1 MDCVNHPGTPATA
14 FCQNCGKALCAGC
27 VRTAPGGQVLCEPCF
42 AAWQTYPQPFVPV
55 STGSP
60 NPAAAAVLGL
70 IPGVGAMYNGQFFKG
85 LIHVVIFAVLVSM
98 AHVSGIFGIFIP
110 AWILY
115 QSFEAFHTAKA
126 LRDGLPVP
134 DPLGLNDVGNWLNL
148 GKHPHYPGQGSGQA
162 PGQPPSAPP
171 GQNPWTTGAATG
183 ATPPPPAG
191 AYQPPASGAWQT
203 PYAGG
208 AYQNP
213 YQAPGQTARQTPGQ
227 GQWQNPYTP
236 PAPGPVDPNAPPQPL
251 PPDPSA
257 YWRGSFWNRGAP
269 VGAIILIALGT
280 LFLLGQLDIFNG
292 RLIEYSWPVFLIG
305 LGVWLVVRRLGE
317 SQGGPK

>member
-1 MDCVNHPGTPATA
+1 MDCVNHPGVSSTA

-27 VRTAPGGQVLCEPCF
+27 VRTAPGGQILCEPCF

-85 LIHVVIFAVLVSM
+85 LIHVVIFAVLISM

-110 AWILY
+110 AWVLY

-126 LRDGLPVP
+126 IQNGQPVP
-134 DPLGLNDVGNWLNL
+134 DPLGLNEVGNWLNL
-148 GKHPHYPGQGSGQA
+148 GGHPHHPGQPPPGAPPA
-162 PGQPPSAPP
+162 PGQPTGGP
-171 GQNPWTTGAATG
+171 GAGGPGASG
-183 ATPPPPAG
+183 PIPPPP
-191 AYQPPASGAWQT
+191 PPGAWQT
-203 PYAGG
+203 PYTGG
-208 AYQNP
+208 AYQAP
-213 YQAPGQTARQTPGQ
+213 YQAPYQTP
-227 GQWQNPYTP
+227 Y
-236 PAPGPVDPNAPPQPL
+236 APVSGTVDPNAPPPPI

-257 YWRGSFWNRGAP
+257 YWQPVMGSRKAP
-269 VGAIILIALGT
+269 IGAIILIALGS
-280 LFLLGQLDIFNG
+280 LFLLGQLDIFHG
-292 RLIEYSWPVFLIG
+292 RLIEFTWPVFLIG

-317 SQGGPK
+317 SHGGPK

>member
-1 MDCVNHPGTPATA
+1 MDCVNHTGVSATA
-14 FCQNCGKALCAGC
+14 YCQTCGKALCAAC

-42 AAWQTYPQPFVPV
+42 AAWQTYQQPFVPI
-55 STGSP
+55 STGAP

-98 AHVSGIFGIFIP
+98 AHISGIFGIFIP

-134 DPLGLNDVGNWLNL
+134 DPLGLNDVGNWLHL
-148 GKHPHYPGQGSGQA
+148 GRHPQYPGQPG
-162 PGQPPSAPP
+162 PGQPGAPPFTPAGPGSAPP
-171 GQNPWTTGAATG
+171 NANPWTSGTAQ
-183 ATPPPPAG
+183 P
-191 AYQPPASGAWQT
+191 PPASGWQA
-203 PYAGG
+203 PYTGG
-208 AYQNP
+208 AYQA
-213 YQAPGQTARQTPGQ
+213 APQ
-227 GQWQNPYTP
+227 GEWQNPYAP
-236 PAPGPVDPNAPPQPL
+236 PVTGTVPPGPVDPNAPQPPL

-257 YWRGSFWNRGAP
+257 YWRPMFSHHRAP
-269 VGAIILIALGT
+269 VGAVVLIALGT
-280 LFLLGQLDIFNG
+280 LFLLGQLDIFHG

>member
-1 MDCVNHPGTPATA
+1 
-14 FCQNCGKALCAGC
+14 
-27 VRTAPGGQVLCEPCF
+27 VLCEPCST
-42 AAWQTYPQPFVPV
+42 AWQTYQQPFAPV

-85 LIHVVIFAVLVSM
+85 LIHVVIFAVLVSL

-134 DPLGLNDVGNWLNL
+134 DPLGLNDIGNWLNL
-148 GKHPHYPGQGSGQA
+148 GKHPQY
-162 PGQPPSAPP
+162 PGQPPVGQSGAQAGPQP
-171 GQNPWTTGAATG
+171 GAGPAQPNPNPWTAG
-183 ATPPPPAG
+183 ATQP
-191 AYQPPASGAWQT
+191 PPASGAWQA

-208 AYQNP
+208 AYQQPYQPP
-213 YQAPGQTARQTPGQ
+213 YQA
-227 GQWQNPYTP
+227 QWENPYAP
-236 PAPGPVDPNAPPQPL
+236 PAPGPVPPGQFDPNAPPQPPI

-257 YWRGSFWNRGAP
+257 YGGGPAFWHRGAP
-269 VGAIILIALGT
+269 VGAVVLIALGT
-280 LFLLGQLDIFNG
+280 LFLLGQLDIFHG
-292 RLIEYSWPVFLIG
+292 RLIEFTWPVFLIG
-305 LGVWLVVRRLGE
+305 LGVWLVIRRLGE